1 MTWLSDF
8 VEADPGGALWSVA
21 LIPAAFVGFF
31 VVRIERW
38 YRLISRAIEAIRSRI
53 AEGGQP

>member
-8 VEADPGGALWSVA
+8 VEAAPGGALWPVA
-21 LIPAAFVGFF
+21 LIPAAFVVCF

-38 YRLISRAIEAIRSRI
+38 YRLISRAVEAIRSRI